1 MVFITS
7 SMWLMKA
14 FQNIL
19 FGPLLSLAC
28 PRACGKGNCQE
39 RRDVVKLESVFK
51 AALVFRLGDDIGC

>member
-1 MVFITS
+1 
-7 SMWLMKA
+7 MWLMKA